1 MTIWEALML
10 HAKRVGVFP
19 HNHATMF
26 IRHLQRLSLGWR
38 LIGLIKRSIKLIN
51 NHLFPLNE
59 VIGLRLPIPLRAKAS
74 RTKTLCNG

>member
-1 MTIWEALML
+1 MMPWKALML

-51 NHLFPLNE
+51 NHLFPLND